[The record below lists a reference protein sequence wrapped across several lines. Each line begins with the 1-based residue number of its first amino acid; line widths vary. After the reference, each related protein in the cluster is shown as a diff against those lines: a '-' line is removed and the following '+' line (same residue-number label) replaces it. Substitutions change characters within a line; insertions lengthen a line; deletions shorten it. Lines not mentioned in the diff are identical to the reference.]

1 MIRTPIIEKTDKVPL
16 IYSTKFDNYLSNML
30 SIDKMDRHENTLVS
44 TILSMYK
51 NPCEL
56 SYIDIT
62 EKEDTISLIPASR
75 IFKLYKKSFKEINK
89 RDFDNYIN
97 AEDLLYGV
105 HTYVKN
111 YSGVWNTGRIEMKV
125 GKFIKKLNDKLTD
138 SQIEEF
144 VNKYKALH
152 RSRSN
157 PTLSLVSGEQITYW
171 YDQDRY
177 AHSTEDKRRSGIG
190 TLGKSCMR
198 YGANYFYLYEKNPEV
213 CQMLILQSKDDH
225 KNILGRALVWKLE
238 DGSTYMDRIYTH
250 FDSDIYVFV
259 KHATENGWHSHHD
272 NTSGKTKFR
281 HFHISLKEAQFDYYP
296 YMDTFCYLSVNE
308 MKLSSD
314 FIKCSDLFILR
325 NTNGTYDQS

>member
-144 VNKYKALH
+144 VN
-152 RSRSN
+152 
-157 PTLSLVSGEQITYW
+157 
-171 YDQDRY
+171 
-177 AHSTEDKRRSGIG
+177 
-190 TLGKSCMR
+190 
-198 YGANYFYLYEKNPEV
+198 
-213 CQMLILQSKDDH
+213 
-225 KNILGRALVWKLE
+225 
-238 DGSTYMDRIYTH
+238 
-250 FDSDIYVFV
+250 
-259 KHATENGWHSHHD
+259 
-272 NTSGKTKFR
+272 
-281 HFHISLKEAQFDYYP
+281 
-296 YMDTFCYLSVNE
+296 
-308 MKLSSD
+308 
-314 FIKCSDLFILR
+314 
-325 NTNGTYDQS
+325 